1 MPSIYS
7 QYTNMANFNI
17 LITNNVEKKEEYQSY
32 SLDSNF
38 ICHSSNLFIVCTHNE
53 EKGQTIFTGIAEN
66 NIFKEIFNGG
76 LPQKIYDFLI
86 RAINNRTIERNY
98 FRLYGDLLSGD
109 ISEQEFQQEIEE
121 HESDYVLENN
131 IIPSEEDIKLA
142 IQLSEHVKDVQSS
155 EDLSSLFSFNSIA
168 IDKILLK

>member
-32 SLDSNF
+32 
-38 ICHSSNLFIVCTHNE
+38 
-53 EKGQTIFTGIAEN
+53 
-66 NIFKEIFNGG
+66 NGG

>member
-1 MPSIYS
+1 MYKR
-7 QYTNMANFNI
+7 Q
-17 LITNNVEKKEEYQSY
+17 
-32 SLDSNF
+32 
-38 ICHSSNLFIVCTHNE
+38 
-53 EKGQTIFTGIAEN
+53 
-66 NIFKEIFNGG
+66 
-76 LPQKIYDFLI
+76 
-86 RAINNRTIERNY
+86 INNRTIERNY

>member
-7 QYTNMANFNI
+7 QNTNMEGFSI
-17 LITNNVEKKEEYQSY
+17 VITNNIERKKEYKSY
-32 SLDSNF
+32 PFASDF
-38 ICHSSNLFIVCTHNE
+38 ICYSSNIFIAGTHNE

-66 NIFKEIFNGG
+66 NTFKEIFNEG

-121 HESDYVLENN
+121 HESDYVIENN

-142 IQLSEHVKDVQSS
+142 IRLSEDIKDVQSS
-155 EDLSSLFSFNSIA
+155 EDISSLFSFNSIA
-168 IDKILLK
+168 LDKILLK

>member
-38 ICHSSNLFIVCTHNE
+38 ICHSSNL
-53 EKGQTIFTGIAEN
+53 
-66 NIFKEIFNGG
+66 KEIFNGG

>member
-1 MPSIYS
+1 MKPCIR
-7 QYTNMANFNI
+7 
-17 LITNNVEKKEEYQSY
+17 
-32 SLDSNF
+32 
-38 ICHSSNLFIVCTHNE
+38 
-53 EKGQTIFTGIAEN
+53 
-66 NIFKEIFNGG
+66 KEIEIKKYISGRYGDTVEINT
-76 LPQKIYDFLI
+76 KIYDFLI

>member
-38 ICHSSNLFIVCTHNE
+38 ICHSSNLFIVGTHNE

-76 LPQKIYDFLI
+76 LPQKIYDF
-86 RAINNRTIERNY
+86 
-98 FRLYGDLLSGD
+98 
-109 ISEQEFQQEIEE
+109 
-121 HESDYVLENN
+121 
-131 IIPSEEDIKLA
+131 
-142 IQLSEHVKDVQSS
+142 
-155 EDLSSLFSFNSIA
+155 
-168 IDKILLK
+168 